1 MQTPNLDSA
10 ENVAKILVT
19 RSTHFVVPVSAKADQ
34 PEETNRQEPSRHSPK
49 ALRHPV
55 AAVVEEGAEVE
66 DADAGVVEVN
76 PTPDTPTG
84 PATP

>member
-1 MQTPNLDSA
+1 M
-10 ENVAKILVT
+10 AKILVT

-34 PEETNRQEPSRHSPK
+34 PEETNHQEPSQHSPK